1 MNNKLNHRLIF
12 FLLLFTGLIAAQVSD
27 KPTVFITTSSVTQIP
42 ADNIYFTITLSVQN
56 EDAKKAYEEHKTLE
70 KNLLNIFDEFEI
82 ADSNISYSL
91 LHIRKTS
98 QYSKE
103 KLSYK
108 TRQLVSAKIDDFSK
122 YEPLQLALLSNGIYE
137 YNAKFISEGD
147 DKWIEKGLQEALAKA
162 TKEATL
168 TAKNL
173 GKELGMILDIESHHS
188 YPSNSD
194 GMAFSVSG
202 LIPGE
207 SLIKLPRFVQL
218 RVTLRVRFEL
228 LEKE

>member
-1 MNNKLNHRLIF
+1 MYSKLTPSVIL
-12 FLLLFTGLIAAQVSD
+12 FLLLFTGIMAAQGSE
-27 KPTVFITTSSVTQIP
+27 KSTVFITTSSVTQIP
-42 ADNIYFTITLSVQN
+42 ADNIYFSITLSVQN

-98 QYSKE
+98 PYSKE

-137 YNAKFISEGD
+137 YKAKFISEGD
-147 DKWIEKGLQEALAKA
+147 DEWIEKGLQEALAKA

-173 GKELGMILDIESHHS
+173 GKELGMVLEIESRHS

-194 GMAFSVSG
+194 GMTLAVSG

-218 RVTLRVRFEL
+218 RVTLRVKFEL

>member
-1 MNNKLNHRLIF
+1 MYSKLTPSVIL
-12 FLLLFTGLIAAQVSD
+12 FLLLFTGIMAAQGSE
-27 KPTVFITTSSVTQIP
+27 KSTVFITTSSVTQIP
-42 ADNIYFTITLSVQN
+42 ADNIYFSITLSVQN

-98 QYSKE
+98 PYSKE

-147 DKWIEKGLQEALAKA
+147 DEWIEKGLQEALAKA

-173 GKELGMILDIESHHS
+173 GKELGMVLEIESRHS

-194 GMAFSVSG
+194 GMTLAVSG

-218 RVTLRVRFEL
+218 RVTLRVKFEL

>member
-1 MNNKLNHRLIF
+1 MYSKLTTRLIIS
-12 FLLLFTGLIAAQVSD
+12 LLLFTGLIAAQGLD
-27 KPTVFITTSSVTQIP
+27 KSTVFITTSSVTQIP
-42 ADNIYFTITLSVQN
+42 ADNIYFSITLSVQN
-56 EDAKKAYEEHKTLE
+56 EDAQKAYEEHKTLE
-70 KNLLNIFDEFEI
+70 KNLFNIFDEFEI

-98 QYSKE
+98 PYSKE
-103 KLSYK
+103 KFYK

-137 YNAKFISEGD
+137 YNAKFTSEGD
-147 DKWIEKGLQEALAKA
+147 DEWIEKGLQEALAKA

-173 GKELGMILDIESHHS
+173 KKGLGKILEIESHHS
-188 YPSNSD
+188 YPSD
-194 GMAFSVSG
+194 TKGMTSAVIG
-202 LIPGE
+202 LRPGE

>member
-1 MNNKLNHRLIF
+1 MNCKLTPCVILFH
-12 FLLLFTGLIAAQVSD
+12 LLFTGLIAAQGSD
-27 KPTVFITTSSVTQIP
+27 KSTVFITTSSVTQIP
-42 ADNIYFTITLSVQN
+42 ADNIYFSITLSVQN

-147 DKWIEKGLQEALAKA
+147 DKWIEKGLQEALTKA

-168 TAKNL
+168 IAKNL
-173 GKELGMILDIESHHS
+173 G
-188 YPSNSD
+188 
-194 GMAFSVSG
+194 
-202 LIPGE
+202 
-207 SLIKLPRFVQL
+207 
-218 RVTLRVRFEL
+218 
-228 LEKE
+228 